1 MLAED
6 ALVME
11 GIGILPSF
19 AMPDNVEAPVR
30 RREVKAAEYS
40 AVELESCTLWPDT
53 PEVMVVELVA
63 NLDGGET
70 LDVRLAVGKADWEG
84 ARAATSASS
93 MRYSKDPQP
102 KPS

>member
-1 MLAED
+1 
-6 ALVME
+6 ME
-11 GIGILPSF
+11 GVGILPSF
-19 AMPDNVEAPVR
+19 AMLDNVEAPVPGT
-30 RREVKAAEYS
+30 EVKAVEYS
-40 AVELESCTLWPDT
+40 AVELESCTLWLDM
-53 PEVMVVELVA
+53 PEVMVVELGA
-63 NLDGGET
+63 NVDGGET